1 MGVADIIPGVSG
13 GTIAFITGI
22 YPTLLE
28 AITAFNLKTLQELF
42 KGNFKT
48 VWQKINGGF
57 LLTLL
62 SGIFCGVLFFSKIIG
77 YLRINHQ
84 IALWSFFFGLVAG
97 SVWLLLKNIKKWT
110 VSVIF
115 TMVIAIF
122 IAYYLT
128 TITALKNDEPSLFF
142 LFISGALA
150 TCALILPGISGAFI
164 LVLLGSYVA
173 VLKAI
178 ETFDLLVISVV
189 GLGAVIGL
197 MSFSKVLK
205 YLFNKHQNITIATLT
220 GFIIG
225 SLNKI
230 WAWKKVLSYRE
241 NSKGELVP
249 FLEKSV
255 LPQNY
260 DGDPKIFI
268 AVGLMIMGCSLLIGL
283 EYISSKKNINFQKY
297 EK

>member
-115 TMVIAIF
+115 AMVIAIF

-150 TCALILPGISGAFI
+150 ICALILPGISGAFI
-164 LVLLGSYVA
+164 LVLLGSYVT

-189 GLGAVIGL
+189 GLGAVMGL

-205 YLFNKHQNITIATLT
+205 YLFNKHHNITIATLT

-230 WAWKKVLSYRE
+230 WAWKKVLSHPE

-268 AVGLMIMGCSLLIGL
+268 AVGLMIIGCSLLIGL
-283 EYISSKKNINFQKY
+283 EYISSIKK
-297 EK
+297 

>member
-164 LVLLGSYVA
+164 LVLLGSYVT

-205 YLFNKHQNITIATLT
+205 YLFNKHHNITIAALT

-230 WAWKKVLSYRE
+230 WAWKKVLSHRE
-241 NSKGELVP
+241 N
-249 FLEKSV
+249 SV